1 MEMIDRYIYAVT
13 QRLPQSQQKDI
24 EMELRG
30 LIEDM
35 LAERGHGEEATKKD
49 VEEVLLE
56 LGNPKELAR
65 NYRGS
70 KKYFIGPELFD
81 SFMLVLKITLISTA
95 LAIFVVFIAKSI
107 INPISILDHFVGFI
121 VSLVT
126 ILPAA
131 FGWTAFGFGIAEYM
145 EEINPKDLEFS
156 KEWHPSQ
163 LAPVPDEK
171 GRIKQHEPIVSIAFL
186 AILIIAFIF
195 SSEYLG
201 VWIFDNGFSGV
212 VPFLNTETYAFQL
225 ILIIIYLGLGIIK
238 ESLKL
243 VFGKWTSKLAT
254 SILLLNLVQL
264 AAVMLMIIGLDFWNP
279 DFMVELT
286 QAGLLN
292 EGSDAYQT
300 VSSIWENAT
309 LFIFILMV
317 IGLILELVEGFIKV
331 NRSK

>member
-35 LAERGHGEEATKKD
+35 LAERVQGEGATEKD

-56 LGNPKELAR
+56 LGNPRELAR

-70 KKYFIGPELFD
+70 KKYFIGPELYD
-81 SFMLVLKITLISTA
+81 PFMLVVKITLISTA
-95 LAIFVVFIAKSI
+95 LSIFIVFIVQSI
-107 INPISILDHFVGFI
+107 INPVAILDHFVGFI

-145 EEINPKDLEFS
+145 EKINPKDVEFN
-156 KEWHPSQ
+156 KQWHPAK
-163 LAPVPDEK
+163 LAPVPNKK
-171 GRIKQHEPIVSIAFL
+171 GRIKQHEPIVGIAFL
-186 AILIIAFIF
+186 AILIVAFMF

-201 VWIFDNGFSGV
+201 IWVFDDGFSGV
-212 VPFLNTETYAFQL
+212 VPFLNTETFDFQL
-225 ILIIIYLGLGIIK
+225 ILIIIYLGIGIIK
-238 ESLKL
+238 EALKL
-243 VFGKWTSKLAT
+243 VFGEWTSKLAT
-254 SILLLNLVQL
+254 FILLLNLVQL
-264 AAVMLMIIGLDFWNP
+264 AAVMLMITGLDFWNP
-279 DFMVELT
+279 NFMLELT

-300 VSSIWENAT
+300 VSSIWENST
-309 LFIFILMV
+309 LCIFILMV
-317 IGLILELVEGFIKV
+317 IGLIWELVEGFIKV
-331 NRSK
+331 NKSK